1 MYIKYGELY
10 FRRNEVGIDYYGH
23 PSLKVKDVI
32 EQFETEG
39 MTVLPTALPAYLQ
52 SLSKTACRNLFCDFA
67 DVNHTVTDAV
77 LKEAIMDKLNS
88 LL

>member
-1 MYIKYGELY
+1 MPINVQIQGIWFDLESVIADLEEDLGCEVII
-10 FRRNEVGIDYYGH
+10 RRDGCRIGLEED
-23 PSLKVKDVI
+23 
-32 EQFETEG
+32 
-39 MTVLPTALPAYLQ
+39 
-52 SLSKTACRNLFCDFA
+52 LSNLGKTKCRNLFCDFA